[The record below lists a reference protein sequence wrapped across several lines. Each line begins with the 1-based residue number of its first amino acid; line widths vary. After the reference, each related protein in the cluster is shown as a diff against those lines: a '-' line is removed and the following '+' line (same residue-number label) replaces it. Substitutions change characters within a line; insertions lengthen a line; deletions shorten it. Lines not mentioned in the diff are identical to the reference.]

1 MVLYVRGQFVHLC
14 AQICVFLCQRM
25 LSQFF
30 AGLDGKEDSRAGKDE
45 DGKRLEIR
53 KD

>member
-1 MVLYVRGQFVHLC
+1 VSED
-14 AQICVFLCQRM
+14 AIAI
-25 LSQFF
+25 F
-30 AGLDGKEDSRAGKDE
+30 AGLNEEEDSRAGKDE